1 MLMGG
6 AGEGPGQVQ
15 SSTCGLESGGIQ
27 RLRFR
32 MQEWEGL
39 CWTRAKNRCLHGGG
53 EGGMGVKEW
62 VSGPPLGAGHCAQG
76 SLAGK
81 LLLVM
86 KIGQ

>member
-1 MLMGG
+1 MSVPGWRMTQGTRAMG
-6 AGEGPGQVQ
+6 ERPPP
-15 SSTCGLESGGIQ
+15 
-27 RLRFR
+27 
-32 MQEWEGL
+32 
-39 CWTRAKNRCLHGGG
+39 WTRAKNRCLHRGG

>member
-1 MLMGG
+1 MGAGQGAMGG

-39 CWTRAKNRCLHGGG
+39 CW
-53 EGGMGVKEW
+53 VK
-62 VSGPPLGAGHCAQG
+62 GPPLDE
-76 SLAGK
+76 
-81 LLLVM
+81 
-86 KIGQ
+86 GQEQVPARGW